1 MPAWQQAPARADAV
15 GQLAACIKSTRAA
28 AKVWSR
34 CIRAPTEIIHNCLF
48 LIQLFDYYKEI
59 RQLSSEEFQVRRK
72 AQEGLEQAIKARAT
86 HWKQRSKNKA
96 IREGDSNTAFHHAQA
111 TQRLRH
117 NFIRMVRVEGTEIV
131 NHDGKTAAL
140 TSYFRSI
147 MGTPGESV
155 DTDLASLYEE
165 RSQPS
170 NSLTDAF
177 SEAETK
183 QVLLLMNRN
192 SAPGP
197 DGFGLAFYRAAWPT
211 VRVQITDFMA
221 AFHRG
226 DAQLESINRSHMVL
240 IPKKLGAVDVDA
252 FSPICLQN
260 CTLKILSK
268 VLTKRR
274 CKMIFRI

>member
-34 CIRAPTEIIHNCLF
+34 CIRAPTEIIHNCQF
-48 LIQLFDYYKEI
+48 LIQLFDYYEEI

-86 HWKQRSKNKA
+86 YWKQRSKNKA

-117 NFIRMVRVEGTEIV
+117 NFIHMVRVEGTEIV

-147 MGTPGESV
+147 MGNQWIQTLPAYMRK
-155 DTDLASLYEE
+155 D
-165 RSQPS
+165 RSQA
-170 NSLTDAF
+170 T
-177 SEAETK
+177 
-183 QVLLLMNRN
+183 
-192 SAPGP
+192 
-197 DGFGLAFYRAAWPT
+197 
-211 VRVQITDFMA
+211 
-221 AFHRG
+221 H
-226 DAQLESINRSHMVL
+226 
-240 IPKKLGAVDVDA
+240 
-252 FSPICLQN
+252 
-260 CTLKILSK
+260 
-268 VLTKRR
+268 
-274 CKMIFRI
+274 